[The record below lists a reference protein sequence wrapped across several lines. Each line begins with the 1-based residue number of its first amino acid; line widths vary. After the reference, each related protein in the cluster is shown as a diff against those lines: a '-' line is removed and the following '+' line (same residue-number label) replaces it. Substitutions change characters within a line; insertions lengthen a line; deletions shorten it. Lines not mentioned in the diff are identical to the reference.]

1 MFGRKVSRFLPVVR
15 PLSVVDIHI
24 ALTDDP
30 ALCGGV
36 LTWLTRERREWL
48 SGRYISATWDVE
60 ELESMKDDIVSND
73 KLKMRM
79 VI

>member
-1 MFGRKVSRFLPVVR
+1 MTF
-15 PLSVVDIHI
+15 PL

-36 LTWLTRERREWL
+36 LTWLTSERREWL
-48 SGRYISATWDVE
+48 SGRYVSATWDTE

-79 VI
+79 VM